1 MSVLFF
7 LAKCWAMNYNQ
18 HIHNGKGECIMK
30 KWTALVVVLMLLCV
44 CGIITGC
51 TCVHEWSEGDCEKPK
66 TCTLCGQQEGEPM
79 GHTWQEAT
87 CTAPQ
92 TCSTCGAVY
101 GEALGHNYKSIT
113 YEPTELDEGFT
124 VYTCSFCGD
133 SYEGDRVE
141 ALGYPITEGTLV
153 FRADGVAY
161 LYDGNQEVVETY
173 TGWMTDVYKIE
184 DDYDINAGG
193 VMTTT
198 PWYFSWP
205 QVTNVVIENG
215 VAPAST
221 AYWFTWLPV
230 ENILIGDGVT
240 SLDEAMFM
248 YCNSLSTVK
257 FSRDTHLEKIG
268 DYAFEDCWGLREITL
283 PHSVTQIGD
292 GAFYGTDKLDIELP
306 GSLTQIG
313 VNAINNCVVTIA
325 DDHPKFHMQDNC
337 MIDTETK
344 TLVAAFEGCII
355 PDDGS
360 VTKIGDGAFFGCY
373 GVRSIMIP
381 EGITHI
387 GDRAFMSC
395 ADLRY
400 VTFPETL
407 VSIGKEAFAFC
418 DLEILVI
425 PDGVTTIGEGAFS
438 DCHYLWS
445 IVLPKDLTMLPASMF
460 KECNALQNVV
470 LPQGLTEIGADTFSQ
485 CSSLSMVEL
494 PDSLISIG
502 TGAFANSGLS
512 SITLPQGVTVIGDHA
527 FYGCTSLR
535 EVMLPE
541 SLTTIGDLA
550 FYGCTGLSS
559 VTIPAG
565 VTAIG
570 DNPFAYCS
578 NLSDL
583 TVSPDNTT
591 FLMRNGML
599 LDLNNSV
606 LILFCGS
613 IMYPEHFDVIGAYAC
628 AGYEGMTIA
637 IPEGVTTIGKRA
649 FADCGNLVS
658 LYIPG
663 SVSEIGS
670 GAFVNCAGLSD
681 VKIPQGPTTLNGW
694 FAGCTGLRIL
704 ELPASITSIGDR
716 SFEDCVLLPNI
727 KYRGSKEQ
735 WMQIDK
741 TWYWCGWEMTMEIV
755 CTDGVVREDWYFPY

>member
-1 MSVLFF
+1 M
-7 LAKCWAMNYNQ
+7 
-18 HIHNGKGECIMK
+18 
-30 KWTALVVVLMLLCV
+30 
-44 CGIITGC
+44 
-51 TCVHEWSEGDCEKPK
+51 
-66 TCTLCGQQEGEPM
+66 
-79 GHTWQEAT
+79 
-87 CTAPQ
+87 
-92 TCSTCGAVY
+92 
-101 GEALGHNYKSIT
+101 
-113 YEPTELDEGFT
+113 
-124 VYTCSFCGD
+124 
-133 SYEGDRVE
+133 
-141 ALGYPITEGTLV
+141 
-153 FRADGVAY
+153 
-161 LYDGNQEVVETY
+161 
-173 TGWMTDVYKIE
+173 
-184 DDYDINAGG
+184 
-193 VMTTT
+193 
-198 PWYFSWP
+198 
-205 QVTNVVIENG
+205 
-215 VAPAST
+215 
-221 AYWFTWLPV
+221 
-230 ENILIGDGVT
+230 
-240 SLDEAMFM
+240 
-248 YCNSLSTVK
+248 
-257 FSRDTHLEKIG
+257 
-268 DYAFEDCWGLREITL
+268 
-283 PHSVTQIGD
+283 
-292 GAFYGTDKLDIELP
+292 
-306 GSLTQIG
+306 
-313 VNAINNCVVTIA
+313 
-325 DDHPKFHMQDNC
+325 
-337 MIDTETK
+337 
-344 TLVAAFEGCII
+344 
-355 PDDGS
+355 
-360 VTKIGDGAFFGCY
+360 
-373 GVRSIMIP
+373 
-381 EGITHI
+381 
-387 GDRAFMSC
+387 
-395 ADLRY
+395 
-400 VTFPETL
+400 
-407 VSIGKEAFAFC
+407 
-418 DLEILVI
+418 
-425 PDGVTTIGEGAFS
+425 
-438 DCHYLWS
+438 
-445 IVLPKDLTMLPASMF
+445 
-460 KECNALQNVV
+460 
-470 LPQGLTEIGADTFSQ
+470 
-485 CSSLSMVEL
+485 
-494 PDSLISIG
+494 
-502 TGAFANSGLS
+502 
-512 SITLPQGVTVIGDHA
+512 PQGVTVIGDHA

-583 TVSPDNTT
+583 TVSPDNTA